1 MSIETL
7 NNAARAAGFA
17 MAGPED
23 LSEERRP
30 EAKPEPQGEAWRSAE
45 PVLLAHE
52 KPVDAP
58 KETVS
63 ATEWVKNL
71 FAFGRG
77 APA

>member
-17 MAGPED
+17 MAGPDEF
-23 LSEERRP
+23 SEENKP
-30 EAKPEPQGEAWRSAE
+30 EAKPEPEAESWRAGE
-45 PVLLAHE
+45 PVLSQQE
-52 KPVDAP
+52 KLQDAP
-58 KETVS
+58 KAT

-71 FAFGRG
+71 FGTLGR